1 MASEHG
7 PRESAGHPGPP
18 VSAATAADTLRDLH
32 AIGDRS
38 RRAAT
43 RNLLAVPL
51 LAWGIAWIAGYALL
65 DLAPWR
71 AAVPAGLALA
81 AAAVTA
87 TWLARVRSAVLSG
100 WERRVRT
107 AWTALMLCSP
117 FLAASISPV
126 PGRVLAAFLGAV
138 WGVGL
143 LLCAIAVGDV
153 PLGAAGAVTVLAAA
167 FCRPVLH
174 HHALLGFGLCAGG
187 AMVVLGA
194 WRLRRPAPRLRLPS
208 SP

>member
-1 MASEHG
+1 M
-7 PRESAGHPGPP
+7 
-18 VSAATAADTLRDLH
+18 SAAVAADTLRDLD
-32 AIGDRS
+32 AIGSRS

-43 RNLLAVPL
+43 RDLLAVPL

-81 AAAVTA
+81 AAAVAA
-87 TWLARVRSAVLSG
+87 TWLSRMHSAVLSG
-100 WERRVRT
+100 WERRIRT
-107 AWTALMLCSP
+107 AWAALMLCSP
-117 FLAASISPV
+117 FLVASVSPL

-143 LLCAIAVGDV
+143 LLYAIAVADV
-153 PLGAAGAVTVLAAA
+153 PLGAAGAFTVLAAA
-167 FCRPVLH
+167 FCRPALH

-187 AMVVLGA
+187 AMLVLGA
-194 WRLRRPAPRLRLPS
+194 WRLRGAAPRRRLPFNS
-208 SP
+208 